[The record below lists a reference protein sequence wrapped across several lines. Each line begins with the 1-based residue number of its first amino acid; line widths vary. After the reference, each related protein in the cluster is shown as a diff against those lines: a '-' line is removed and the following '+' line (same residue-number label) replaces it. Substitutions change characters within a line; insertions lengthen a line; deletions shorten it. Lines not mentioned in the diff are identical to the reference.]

1 MTNGTAPCR
10 VGVASSPG
18 VDLQQISAV
27 GTITTIG
34 PGGEAGALRPAGG
47 GGALHPAGGGGALRP
62 AGGGGA
68 LRPAGGGGLTG
79 EITHEGANS
88 YARPPDQLFDSQAQL
103 LRAVQFAGRKSVSKA
118 QISAYSHRFAWQR
131 QTG

>member
-1 MTNGTAPCR
+1 MHGHNEWDGTPAEGE
-10 VGVASSPG
+10 VGPSPG

-34 PGGEAGALRPAGG
+34 LGGEAGALRPAGG

-68 LRPAGGGGLTG
+68 LRPAGGGGLNSD
-79 EITHEGANS
+79 ITHDTANS
-88 YARPPDQLFDSQAQL
+88 YARPPRNLSITKEGESPRLIDLS
-103 LRAVQFAGRKSVSKA
+103 
-118 QISAYSHRFAWQR
+118 W
-131 QTG
+131 